1 MDKKLSQLPEKVTS
15 LSADDLLYVSSN
27 GISKSIKAST
37 VEAPLKA
44 YADQKKSEV
53 LTEIDALEASLNSE
67 ISNRASGD
75 TSTLNSAKAYAD
87 LKKSE
92 VESSLQSAVN
102 SEQSARIS
110 ADQSLQSQ
118 INNIL
123 NNADPVA
130 LDSLVEVVAAFQSAD
145 SNLSGAITN
154 LSNTLTGNLNS
165 EITARISADSNL
177 LSQINQEI
185 SDRQTDVSS
194 EESRAI
200 AVENSLQ
207 SQITQEISNRVA
219 AVSGEASLRQSADQT
234 LQSQITQEIS
244 DRSAGDLDLQN
255 NLNSEITR
263 ALSVE
268 NSLQTQITQEISDRQ
283 AAITQEIS
291 DRNTAIYNAT
301 TGHIIPRETLVYD
314 LGSPEFRYRDLYL
327 SGSTIILG
335 ETTISSNEN
344 GELNLQEGAT
354 VGGNLI
360 ASTNY
365 VDSAVDVEES
375 ARISADNSLQTA
387 INNEES
393 SRISADSSLQSQISQ
408 EVTDRINGDSTTLS
422 SSQTY
427 TNTVAAALVPAGVIS
442 MYAGNTAPSGYLLCD
457 GSAVSRST
465 YSALFAVVG
474 TTYGS
479 GNGSTTFNL
488 PNPDSNAN
496 IKLIIK
502 T

>member
-123 NNADPVA
+123 NNVDPVA
-130 LDSLVEVVAAFQSAD
+130 LDSLTEVVAAFQSAD

-165 EITARISADSNL
+165 EITARISADNNL

-185 SDRQTDVSS
+185 SNRQADVNT

-207 SQITQEISNRVA
+207 SQISQEVSNRIA
-219 AVSGEASLRQSADQT
+219 ADNTLQSAINAEQSRAVAIENSI
-234 LQSQITQEIS
+234 QSQITQEIS
-244 DRSAGDLDLQN
+244 DRIAANNILET
-255 NLNSEITR
+255 NLNSEISR

-268 NSLQTQITQEISDRQ
+268 SSLQSQITQEVLDRQ
-283 AAITQEIS
+283 AAITQEVS
-291 DRNTAIYNAT
+291 DRQAAIYNAT

-375 ARISADNSLQTA
+375 ARISADSN
-387 INNEES
+387 
-393 SRISADSSLQSQISQ
+393 LQSQINQ
-408 EVTDRINGDSTTLS
+408 EVTDRVNGDSTTLS

-457 GSAVSRST
+457 GSAVSRTT
-465 YSALFAVVG
+465 YSTLFAVIG
-474 TTYGS
+474 TNYGS
-479 GNGSTTFNL
+479 GNGTTTFNL
-488 PNPDSNAN
+488 PNPDSNVN